1 MIDLVS
7 AAARF
12 LTRVAAVFLLA
23 MVAINV
29 VDVGLR
35 EGLNAPI
42 FGTHE
47 IVVFML
53 AAVAFLAIPEVFLRD
68 QHITIELIDQVIPDR
83 AANWLR
89 AFGSLCALVYIVLL
103 AWFMGQP
110 ALDYIEFNEITMDL
124 QIPLIWQAALILT
137 GMATAAIAA
146 FVLLLRD
153 IGRATGQDGGR
164 DGRRTE

>member
-1 MIDLVS
+1 MINVVS

-12 LTRVAAVFLLA
+12 LTRVAAIFLLA

-29 VDVGLR
+29 IDVGLR

-68 QHITIELIDQVIPDR
+68 QNITIELIDQVIPDR
-83 AANWLR
+83 AARWLR
-89 AFGSLCALVYIVLL
+89 AFGSLCALVYVTLL
-103 AWFMGQP
+103 AWHMVQP
-110 ALDYIEFNEITMDL
+110 ALDYIEFDEITMDL
-124 QIPLIWQAALILT
+124 QLPLIWQATLILT
-137 GMATAAIAA
+137 GLGTAVIAA
-146 FVLLLRD
+146 SALLLRD
-153 IGRATGQDGGR
+153 IGQAVRR
-164 DGRRTE
+164 DE